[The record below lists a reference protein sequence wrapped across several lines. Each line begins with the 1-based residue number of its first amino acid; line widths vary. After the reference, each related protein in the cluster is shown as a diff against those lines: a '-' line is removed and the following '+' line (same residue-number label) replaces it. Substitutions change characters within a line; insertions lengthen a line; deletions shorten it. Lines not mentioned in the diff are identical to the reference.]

1 MVGWLFA
8 TKIFILPKKP
18 EGSGDSGCRR
28 VDTRFVSKELKRV
41 YGALLDCRYLVSVE
55 DFIFRSQTPVGK
67 LGHTEECDKL
77 KTVEPSS
84 ILAAFFYIAILNY
97 QSVGML
103 PNSMD
108 GHISSSFAI
117 VPA

>member
-41 YGALLDCRYLVSVE
+41 YGALIDCR
-55 DFIFRSQTPVGK
+55 
-67 LGHTEECDKL
+67 
-77 KTVEPSS
+77 
-84 ILAAFFYIAILNY
+84 
-97 QSVGML
+97 
-103 PNSMD
+103 
-108 GHISSSFAI
+108 
-117 VPA
+117 